1 MIRVMLVDD
10 HPVVRQG
17 LHGMLASVA
26 DIAVVGEAADGA
38 SALEQ
43 VALLK
48 PDVILMDIRMMG
60 LDGIQTT
67 QKMVALNP
75 DAKIIILTAHD
86 DQEYLLRAF
95 EAGAHGYLL
104 KNIARNDLV
113 ASVRAVH
120 HGERTLS
127 PALMSKALTGLSDL
141 ARQQRKH
148 QGISLTEHEV
158 QILRLIA
165 QGATN
170 KEIAEA
176 QFWSETTVKR
186 RISTILDKLGAASR
200 SEAVAAAARLGL
212 LE

>member
-17 LHGMLASVA
+17 LRGMLSSVS
-26 DIAVVGEAADGA
+26 DIVVVGETADGS

-43 VALLK
+43 LPHLK
-48 PDVILMDIRMMG
+48 PDIVLMDIRMVG

-67 QKMVALNP
+67 QKMLSLAPEV
-75 DAKIIILTAHD
+75 KIIVLTAHD

-104 KNIARNDLV
+104 KNISRNDLI
-113 ASVRAVH
+113 AAIRAVH
-120 HGERTLS
+120 VGERTLS
-127 PALMSKALTGLSDL
+127 PTLMTKALKGLGEL
-141 ARQQRKH
+141 ARHQRKH
-148 QGISLTEHEV
+148 QGISLTEAEV
-158 QILRLIA
+158 QILQLVA

-170 KEIAEA
+170 KEIAEK

-186 RISTILDKLGAASR
+186 RLSNILDKLGATSR
-200 SEAVAAAARLGL
+200 SEAVAIAARLGL